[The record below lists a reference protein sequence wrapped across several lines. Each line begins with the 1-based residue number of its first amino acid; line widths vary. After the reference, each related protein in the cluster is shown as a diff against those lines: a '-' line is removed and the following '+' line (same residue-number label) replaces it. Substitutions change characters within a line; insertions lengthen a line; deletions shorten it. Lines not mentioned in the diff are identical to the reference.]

1 MTSNSL
7 ERKTFNK
14 HKKALISELGS
25 KALDD
30 KTLNTVG
37 KREFAAW
44 GGVFPSDRGTLQPFH
59 YYIYYTDKH
68 DKPGTHWIAVY
79 CSKGRAYV
87 YDSYARP
94 ISSIAYQLIKSIKKR
109 CLKLGK
115 TDEVHRMEQVG
126 YTSKL
131 CGINCLS
138 FLMTVRDLGIA
149 LGNNI

>member
-14 HKKALISELGS
+14 HKKALIAELGS

-44 GGVFPSDRGTLQPFH
+44 NGVWPIDRGTLKP
-59 YYIYYTDKH
+59 YTYSIYNTDKH

-94 ISSIAYQLIKSIKKR
+94 IDSIAYQLIKSIKKR
-109 CLKLGK
+109 GLKLGA

-126 YTSKL
+126 YSSEL
-131 CGINCLS
+131 CGINSLA